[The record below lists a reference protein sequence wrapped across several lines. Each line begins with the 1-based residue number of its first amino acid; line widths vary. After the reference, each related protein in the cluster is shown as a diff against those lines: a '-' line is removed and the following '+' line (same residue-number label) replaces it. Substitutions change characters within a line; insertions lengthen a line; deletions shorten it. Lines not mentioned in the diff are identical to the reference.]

1 MMSRLNIE
9 KILLFLGMS
18 EILASISTLIFSFD
32 LLRLNP
38 TTSNL
43 PALSGYVLSIFG
55 IFASVFSLLGVI
67 KSRKTLLTI
76 AKMINWVILACTIPT
91 IAFHV
96 QILAALAER
105 GSEIL
110 FGFDQKKAHPGIWIM
125 AAQIIIFSFS
135 MIILFFTNSISS
147 VLRQD
152 IEKETMIKR
161 QIRKFQEEMW
171 KKSEKPTD
179 ESYFRIFVW

>member
-9 KILLFLGMS
+9 KILLFLSMS
-18 EILASISTLIFSFD
+18 ELLASISTLIFSFD

-38 TTSNL
+38 STSNL

-55 IFASVFSLLGVI
+55 TFASVFSLLGVI
-67 KSRKTLLTI
+67 KSRKTLLII
-76 AKMINWVILACTIPT
+76 AKMINWVILACTTPT

-96 QILAALAER
+96 QILAALAEMK
-105 GSEIL
+105 SEIL
-110 FGFDQKKAHPGIWIM
+110 FGFDQTKAQHGIWII
-125 AAQIIIFSFS
+125 AAQIIILSFS

-147 VLRQD
+147 ALQQD
-152 IEKETMIKR
+152 IEKENTIKR

-179 ESYFRIFVW
+179 ESYFRIFV